1 MKNILFLI
9 VLLHFSYTQA
19 QEPWVYENE
28 YAYGK
33 RILETYD
40 GGTLILATVIW
51 ATGESKLFKLD
62 RIGEVLWEH
71 TLEEEGNG
79 LVPLCITEDKDGNVF
94 IGGRT
99 HKYTGTIKGDAF
111 LLKLNACGEFIWFVK
126 HESEGYMNTTTNI
139 FLDENTSIFIL
150 QQLGSSEGR
159 FTLRKLNP
167 QGEILW
173 TKQHFQE
180 IGGSPSAMT
189 RTSDG
194 GFVLNGT
201 VYVPPYYDPE
211 YPVHMVRNGVVKTD
225 SLGNEEWV
233 NIYRWE
239 EDSMDTIFISSGGGL
254 QEINSSGFI
263 ASTLDRNESNLRL
276 SMYELNSNGE
286 VLWNKIIAKPDTMY
300 DKTKI
305 ILLHD
310 STLLIATSASL
321 PESPFQRHLEVYKM
335 DLQGNKIDE
344 FVDNNNLLITSDFR
358 LNSDSSSVFIM
369 PAARSINSTYSL
381 YALKLNPYTMELDS
395 FALEDDTEYDYFC
408 PEGVVDQTINFPNL
422 GVEDVFVKEKQ
433 QLRIAPNPAKNY
445 TYVYFEIENYNRSAK
460 IEIHNMQGQQICSC
474 PTLASEGRLYQDL
487 SSYSSGMYIVSLVV
501 DNRVVETQQMVVE

>member
-1 MKNILFLI
+1 MRGVLFI
-9 VLLHFSYTQA
+9 VVLFHFSYIQA
-19 QEPWVYENE
+19 QVAWVYESE
-28 YAYGK
+28 YSVGRK
-33 RILETYD
+33 ILESYD
-40 GGTLILATVIW
+40 GGTLILATVDW
-51 ATGESKLFKLD
+51 QLGDGRLFKLNKM
-62 RIGEVLWEH
+62 GEVLWEYKV
-71 TLEEEGNG
+71 TDDTESLSASKLEELTNG
-79 LVPLCITEDKDGNVF
+79 DIL

-99 HKYTGTIKGDAF
+99 YKYDSWGDAF
-111 LLKLNACGEFIWFVK
+111 LMKLDACGNLIWFQDYGLQG
-126 HESEGYMNTTTNI
+126 E
-139 FLDENTSIFIL
+139 LDQLHGIIPDEDGSIFIL
-150 QQLGSSEGR
+150 QSIGTSEGR
-159 FTLRKLNP
+159 FTLKKLNSE
-167 QGEILW
+167 GEILW
-173 TKQHFQE
+173 TKQHLQD
-180 IGGSPSAMT
+180 IGGSPDGII

-194 GFVLNGT
+194 GFILNGT

-211 YPVHMVRNGVVKTD
+211 YPVTILRNAVVKTD
-225 SLGNEEWV
+225 SLGSEQWV

-239 EDSMDTIFISSGGGL
+239 EDTMDTIFISSGGGV
-254 QEINSSGFI
+254 QEIDSSGFI

-300 DKTKI
+300 DKTNI

-321 PESPFQRHLEVYKM
+321 PESPYQRHLEVYKM

-358 LNSDSSSVFIM
+358 LNSDSSSVFIL
-369 PAARSINSTYSL
+369 PAARSINGTYSL

-395 FALEDDTEYDYFC
+395 FALNDDAEYDYFC
-408 PEGVVDQTINFPNL
+408 PDGVVDQTINFPNL
-422 GVEDVFVKEKQ
+422 DIEDYFVKEKQ

-460 IEIHNMQGQQICSC
+460 IEIHNMQGQQICSY

-487 SSYSSGMYIVSLVV
+487 SPYTSGMYIVSLVL
-501 DNRVVETQQMVVE
+501 DNRVMETQQMVVE

>member
-1 MKNILFLI
+1 MQNLIFILVFL
-9 VLLHFSYTQA
+9 LFSYTQA
-19 QEPWVYENE
+19 QETWVYENN
-28 YAYGK
+28 YSVG
-33 RILETYD
+33 RQILESYD
-40 GGTLILATVIW
+40 GGTLILAIVEW
-51 ATGESKLFKLD
+51 QTGESKLVKLD
-62 RIGEVLWEH
+62 RLGEVLWEH
-71 TLEEEGNG
+71 TLEEEDNG
-79 LVPLCITEDKDGNVF
+79 LLPLCMAEDRDGNVF

-111 LLKLNACGEFIWFVK
+111 LLKLNACGELIWFVK

-139 FLDENTSIFIL
+139 FLDENSSIFIL
-150 QQLGSSEGR
+150 QQLGSCEGR
-159 FTLRKLNP
+159 FTLRKLNF

-180 IGGSPSAMT
+180 IGGSPDGMI

-201 VYVPPYYDPE
+201 VYLPPYYDPD
-211 YPVHMVRNGVVKTD
+211 YPVTILRNAVVKTD
-225 SLGNEEWV
+225 SLGSEQWV

-239 EDSMDTIFISSGGGL
+239 EDTMDTIFISSGGGV
-254 QEINSSGFI
+254 QEIDSSGFI

-321 PESPFQRHLEVYKM
+321 PESPYQRHLEVYKM

-358 LNSDSSSVFIM
+358 LNSDSSSAFIM
-369 PAARSINSTYSL
+369 PAAPSITGNYSL

-460 IEIHNMQGQQICSC
+460 IEIHNLQGQQICSY

-487 SSYSSGMYIVSLVV
+487 SSYSSGMYIVSLVL

>member
-19 QEPWVYENE
+19 QELWVYENE

-33 RILETYD
+33 QILETYD

-180 IGGSPSAMT
+180 IGGSPSAMI

-201 VYVPPYYDPE
+201 VYLPPYYDQE

-239 EDSMDTIFISSGGGL
+239 EDNVDTVFMSSGGG
-254 QEINSSGFI
+254 
-263 ASTLDRNESNLRL
+263 
-276 SMYELNSNGE
+276 
-286 VLWNKIIAKPDTMY
+286 
-300 DKTKI
+300 
-305 ILLHD
+305 
-310 STLLIATSASL
+310 
-321 PESPFQRHLEVYKM
+321 
-335 DLQGNKIDE
+335 
-344 FVDNNNLLITSDFR
+344 
-358 LNSDSSSVFIM
+358 
-369 PAARSINSTYSL
+369 AR
-381 YALKLNPYTMELDS
+381 A
-395 FALEDDTEYDYFC
+395 
-408 PEGVVDQTINFPNL
+408 
-422 GVEDVFVKEKQ
+422 
-433 QLRIAPNPAKNY
+433 
-445 TYVYFEIENYNRSAK
+445 
-460 IEIHNMQGQQICSC
+460 
-474 PTLASEGRLYQDL
+474 
-487 SSYSSGMYIVSLVV
+487 
-501 DNRVVETQQMVVE
+501 